1 MGSISNKKYKKT
13 VLLCLI
19 LIVFLPVITV
29 VSGCRK
35 SEKKTYVIGYINPNP
50 EEEEGAQGFLRNM
63 PKFGFIEGKNVT
75 YMKCESKDKQIIED
89 ALRDMVAKR
98 VDLIFTMTTPAAKMA
113 KQVTEGT
120 NIPVVFAMYN
130 AVGSGLVKSL
140 INPGGNLTGVQLRGS
155 TPKTLEW
162 LLTISPKTKHVL
174 VPVCFDTGAAHQS
187 LEDLKQSA
195 AKFKLKVTVSE
206 VGTVDRLR
214 AALLSM
220 PEDIDA
226 VFVLHSWLV
235 GSNLNVVIDNAI
247 KRKIPV
253 FSAGH
258 VDARNG
264 VVISYAPTDDRTG
277 SQAARLANS
286 ILRGTLPGD
295 LPVETSDFYLGIN
308 LKTARAI
315 GLKISDDILQQADFI
330 VR

>member
-1 MGSISNKKYKKT
+1 MIILLLSIMA
-13 VLLCLI
+13 
-19 LIVFLPVITV
+19 
-29 VSGCRK
+29 VSGCKK
-35 SEKKTYVIGYINPNP
+35 SGGKTYVIGYINPNP

-63 PKFGFIEGKNVT
+63 PKFGFIEGANVT
-75 YMKCESKDKQIIED
+75 YIKCESKDKKNIED
-89 ALRDMVAKR
+89 ALKDMVAKR
-98 VDLIFTMTTPAAKMA
+98 VDLIFTMTTPAAKIA
-113 KQVTEGT
+113 KQITEGT
-120 NIPVVFAMYN
+120 NIPVVFVMYN
-130 AVGSGLVKSL
+130 AVGSGLIKSL

-162 LLTISPKTKHVL
+162 LLAISPETKHVL

-195 AKFKLKVTVSE
+195 AKFNLKVTVSE
-206 VGTVDRLR
+206 VDTVEGLK
-214 AALLSM
+214 AAMLSM

-235 GSNLNVVIDNAI
+235 GSNLNVIIDNAI

-264 VVISYAPTDDRTG
+264 VVISYAPTDDRAG

-286 ILRGTLPGD
+286 ILHGNLPGD
-295 LPVETSDFYLGIN
+295 LPVETSDFFLGIN
-308 LKTARAI
+308 LKTARLA
-315 GLKISDDILQQADFI
+315 GVKIPNDILQQADFI